1 MSEHPI
7 ISTLIDQVLA
17 ELERLQYAENSRA
30 GYRRFYTRVLHFAQ
44 AQGVTHYSEAFGQ
57 QFFET
62 TYHCGWGESLTHTPR
77 KLRHPVRCLA
87 SLSDF
92 QLLGTLVRRRPKNQP
107 YVPPLAFREALSA
120 YMADCDRRGYS
131 PRAARTRL
139 GRLRIFLAFIAA
151 DAVTPGTLTATHLTR
166 YTASLTSYHPKT
178 VLAMLT
184 TLRTFLR
191 FLHEAGYHSQDLSS
205 AVPRLRAGRY
215 DRMPSVWPVDTVQR
229 LLAAVDRGNPTGQ
242 RDYAILLLAV
252 RLGMRVGDIKGLTLS
267 ALHWETKTITWTQ
280 QKTGRAT
287 VYPLLDDVGWAIIEY
302 LKHGRPQTS
311 SPVLFVRHQAPFEA
325 FDPHANLHALIT
337 KYTRQA
343 GITVP
348 AGTRHGLHA
357 LRHTLA
363 STLLEHHTPLPVIAE
378 ILGHLST
385 QSTQV
390 YLQLDVAG
398 LQRCALNPEEV
409 WNYGTSD
416 LDSLS

>member
-1 MSEHPI
+1 MSEHPM

-17 ELERLQYAENSRA
+17 ELERLQYAENSRTA
-30 GYRRFYTRVLHFAQ
+30 YRRVYARVLHYAQ
-44 AQGVTHYSEAFGQ
+44 TQGVTHYSETFAQ
-57 QFFET
+57 QFFEA
-62 TYHCGWGESLTHTPR
+62 TYHCEWGESLIHTPR
-77 KLRHPVRCLA
+77 KLRQPVRCLA
-87 SLSDF
+87 SLSDI

-107 YVPPLAFREALSA
+107 YEPPLAFREALSA

-139 GRLRIFLAFIAA
+139 GRLRIFLAFISA
-151 DAVTPGTLTATHLTR
+151 DAVTPRTLTATHLAR

-191 FLHEAGYHSQDLSS
+191 FLHEAGYHPHDLSG

-215 DRMPSVWPVDTVQR
+215 DRIPSVWPADTVQR

-242 RDYAILLLAV
+242 RDYAILLLAA

-287 VYPLLDDVGWAIIEY
+287 VYPLLDDVGWAIIDY
-302 LKHGRPQTS
+302 LKHGRPPTS
-311 SPVLFVRHQAPFEA
+311 LPVLFVRHQAPFEA
-325 FDPHANLHALIT
+325 FGPHANLHALIT
-337 KYTRQA
+337 KYTRRA
-343 GITVP
+343 GITMP
-348 AGTRHGLHA
+348 AGARHGLHA

-363 STLLEHHTPLPVIAE
+363 STLLEHNMPLPLIAE

-385 QSTQV
+385 QSTQS
-390 YLQLDVAG
+390 YLQVDVAG

-409 WNYGTSD
+409 WNYGAQ
-416 LDSLS
+416 